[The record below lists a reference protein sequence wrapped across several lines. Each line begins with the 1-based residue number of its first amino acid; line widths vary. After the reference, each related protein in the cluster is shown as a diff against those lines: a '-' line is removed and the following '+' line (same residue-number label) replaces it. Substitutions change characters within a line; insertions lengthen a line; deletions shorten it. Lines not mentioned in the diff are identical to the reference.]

1 MANIN
6 GIIFEFRA
14 EVKSNINS
22 LREYLNAMNDSV
34 SNLSVCLQE
43 NKKQTETELANL
55 QTSLASTQANYTR
68 LLNIKMDSLEE
79 CLFEHKE
86 QVAGKLIALQTS
98 LSTQANYTRLLNI
111 KMDSLEECLSEHKE
125 QVTGKLIALQTSQ
138 PNHTSQ
144 LVKIQGDITYLKI
157 IHEQYTCGGTGGWR
171 RAVYLDMTNPCTTCP
186 SGWQLTGYKK
196 GLMGELLM
204 EPIPVTQ
211 QPSLSEE
218 ESIPESVERLGPT
231 SMQVQMHLLTI
242 TMDQSLPLMVHILTA

>member
-1 MANIN
+1 MY
-6 GIIFEFRA
+6 GIIIEFRA

-22 LREYLNAMNDSV
+22 LREDLNAMNDSV
-34 SNLSVCLQE
+34 SNLSMCLQE
-43 NKKQTETELANL
+43 HKKQTEIEIADLH
-55 QTSLASTQANYTR
+55 TSLASTQANYTR

-86 QVAGKLIALQTS
+86 QVTS
-98 LSTQANYTRLLNI
+98 
-111 KMDSLEECLSEHKE
+111 
-125 QVTGKLIALQTSQ
+125 KLIALQTSQ

-171 RAVYLDMTNPCTTCP
+171 RAVYLDMTNPNTTCP

-196 GLMGELLM
+196 GLVGELLM

-242 TMDQSLPLMVHILTA
+242 TMDQSLPLMVHILTV